1 MAARAEGAGNLLNNV
16 DKDFL
21 PRLAL
26 CSAGVQDGLDNPGG
40 ALAHSREQSVT
51 FALLSNP

>member
-1 MAARAEGAGNLLNNV
+1 MAARAEGARYLLDNV
-16 DKDFL
+16 HEDFL

-26 CSAGVQDGLDNPGG
+26 SSAGVQDGLDDPGG
-40 ALAHSREQSVT
+40 ALPHSREQSVT